1 MSFFKQFPK
10 IEYDFNRTG
19 VKQNMVDLF
28 RSVRPLPS
36 FLDNYS
42 AYKFYEIK
50 NGERPDIVSQR
61 LYGTSQYY
69 WTFFAV
75 NEFLHDGYR
84 AWPMSQEDLFTY
96 IEKEYEGYVIETNPV
111 ITRDTDGL
119 ITNHRNSLSGRF
131 ALGETITGATSGA
144 TGTLTSK
151 ITDLSQ
157 LVVQNVTGAFIGDQT
172 PGSNTT
178 ELVVGGTSED
188 SVSTYNV
195 YKYAEAPYYYYET
208 DAASQIERISLTA
221 GGTGYSSAPTITIT
235 GNGSGAE
242 AVATVSNG
250 AIISIRVT
258 NKGSGYTSSPIITIT
273 GGGGSGGLASAVILQ
288 DEKKPVTNANH
299 IVGGVDA
306 LDLSYITNRAHVIE
320 ENDERSSIRYVDP
333 SYVERFVNQFE
344 ELINE

>member
-1 MSFFKQFPK
+1 MSFFRQFPK
-10 IEYDFNRTG
+10 VEYDFNRTG

-50 NGERPDIVSQR
+50 NGERPDIISKR
-61 LYGTSQYY
+61 LYGTTQYY

-75 NEFLHDGYR
+75 NEFLHDGMR
-84 AWPMSQEDLFTY
+84 AWPMSQEDLFAY

-144 TGTLTSK
+144 TGTLTVK
-151 ITDLSQ
+151 NADLSQ
-157 LVVQNVTGAFIGDQT
+157 LVVQNVTGGAFIGSALGQA
-172 PGSNTT
+172 TT
-178 ELVVGGTSED
+178 ELVVGQTSGD

-208 DAASQIERISLTA
+208 DAASRIERISVAA
-221 GGTGYSSAPTITIT
+221 GGTGYSSAPTITIA

-306 LDLSYITNRAHVIE
+306 LDLSYVSNRAHVIE
-320 ENDERSSIRYVDP
+320 ENDERSQLRYVDP
-333 SYVERFVNQFE
+333 NYINQFVNDFE
-344 ELINE
+344 DLINA

>member
-61 LYGTSQYY
+61 IYGSSQYY
-69 WTFFAV
+69 WTFFV
-75 NEFLHDGYR
+75 INDFLHDGYR
-84 AWPMSQEDLFTY
+84 AWPMSQEDLFDY
-96 IEKEYEGYVIETNPV
+96 IAKEYEGYVIETNPV
-111 ITRDTDGL
+111 ITRDTDQL
-119 ITNHRNSLSGRF
+119 ITDHRNSLAGRF

-157 LVVQNVTGAFIGDQT
+157 LIVQNVTGAFIGDQT

-195 YKYAEAPYYYYET
+195 YKYAEAPYYYHRT
-208 DAASQIERISLTA
+208 DDA
-221 GGTGYSSAPTITIT
+221 
-235 GNGSGAE
+235 
-242 AVATVSNG
+242 
-250 AIISIRVT
+250 
-258 NKGSGYTSSPIITIT
+258 
-273 GGGGSGGLASAVILQ
+273 
-288 DEKKPVTNANH
+288 DKKPVTNANH

-306 LDLSYITNRAHVIE
+306 LHLSYVSNRSHIIE
-320 ENDERSSIRYVDP
+320 ENDERTKIRIIDP
-333 SYVERFVNQFE
+333 AYVEQFVDQFE

>member
-1 MSFFKQFPK
+1 MAFFKQFPK

-50 NGERPDIVSQR
+50 NGERPDIISQR

-69 WTFFAV
+69 WTFFV
-75 NEFLHDGYR
+75 INDFLHDGYR
-84 AWPMSQEDLFTY
+84 TWPMSQEDLFDY
-96 IEKEYEGYVIETNPV
+96 IAKEYEGYVIETNPV
-111 ITRDTDGL
+111 ITRDTDQL
-119 ITNHRNSLSGRF
+119 ITDHRNSLAGRF
-131 ALGETITGATSGA
+131 TLGETITGATSGA

-195 YKYAEAPYYYYET
+195 YKYAEAPYYYYRT
-208 DAASQIERISLTA
+208 DDADL
-221 GGTGYSSAPTITIT
+221 
-235 GNGSGAE
+235 
-242 AVATVSNG
+242 
-250 AIISIRVT
+250 
-258 NKGSGYTSSPIITIT
+258 
-273 GGGGSGGLASAVILQ
+273 
-288 DEKKPVTNANH
+288 KPVTNANH
-299 IVGGVDA
+299 IIGGVDA
-306 LDLSYITNRAHVIE
+306 LHLSYVSNRSHIIE
-320 ENDERSSIRYVDP
+320 ENDERSKIRYVDP
-333 SYVERFVNQFE
+333 NYIDEF
-344 ELINE
+344 INKYEDLLNE

>member
-1 MSFFKQFPK
+1 MAFFKQFPK

-50 NGERPDIVSQR
+50 NGERPDIISQR

-69 WTFFAV
+69 WTFFV
-75 NEFLHDGYR
+75 INDFLHDGYR
-84 AWPMSQEDLFTY
+84 AWPMSQEDLFDY
-96 IEKEYEGYVIETNPV
+96 IAKEYEGYVIETNPV
-111 ITRDTDGL
+111 ITRDTDQL
-119 ITNHRNSLSGRF
+119 ITDHRNSLAGRF
-131 ALGETITGATSGA
+131 TLGETITGATSGA

-195 YKYAEAPYYYYET
+195 YKYAEAPYYYYRT
-208 DAASQIERISLTA
+208 DDADL
-221 GGTGYSSAPTITIT
+221 
-235 GNGSGAE
+235 
-242 AVATVSNG
+242 
-250 AIISIRVT
+250 
-258 NKGSGYTSSPIITIT
+258 
-273 GGGGSGGLASAVILQ
+273 
-288 DEKKPVTNANH
+288 KPVTNANH
-299 IVGGVDA
+299 IIGGVDA
-306 LDLSYITNRAHVIE
+306 LHLSYVSNRSHIIE
-320 ENDERSSIRYVDP
+320 ENDERSKIRYVDP
-333 SYVERFVNQFE
+333 NYIDEF
-344 ELINE
+344 INKYEDLLNE

>member
-1 MSFFKQFPK
+1 MSFFRQFPK
-10 IEYDFNRTG
+10 VEYDFNRTG

-50 NGERPDIVSQR
+50 NGERPDIISKR
-61 LYGTSQYY
+61 LYGTTQYY

-178 ELVVGGTSED
+178 ELVVGQTSGD

-195 YKYAEAPYYYYET
+195 YKYAEAPYYYHLT
-208 DAASQIERISLTA
+208 NDADL
-221 GGTGYSSAPTITIT
+221 
-235 GNGSGAE
+235 
-242 AVATVSNG
+242 
-250 AIISIRVT
+250 
-258 NKGSGYTSSPIITIT
+258 
-273 GGGGSGGLASAVILQ
+273 
-288 DEKKPVTNANH
+288 KPVTNANH

-306 LDLSYITNRAHVIE
+306 LDLSYVSNRSHVIE
-320 ENDERSSIRYVDP
+320 ENDERSKLRYVDP
-333 SYVERFVNQFE
+333 NYINQFVNDFE
-344 ELINE
+344 DLINA

>member
-1 MSFFKQFPK
+1 MSFFRQFPK
-10 IEYDFNRTG
+10 VEYDFNRTG

-50 NGERPDIVSQR
+50 NGERPDIISKR
-61 LYGTSQYY
+61 LYGTTQYY

-111 ITRDTDGL
+111 ITRDTDQL
-119 ITNHRNSLSGRF
+119 ITDHRNSLAGRF
-131 ALGETITGATSGA
+131 TLGETITGATSGA

-195 YKYAEAPYYYYET
+195 YKYAEAPYYYYRT
-208 DAASQIERISLTA
+208 DDADL
-221 GGTGYSSAPTITIT
+221 
-235 GNGSGAE
+235 
-242 AVATVSNG
+242 
-250 AIISIRVT
+250 
-258 NKGSGYTSSPIITIT
+258 
-273 GGGGSGGLASAVILQ
+273 
-288 DEKKPVTNANH
+288 KPVTNANH

-306 LDLSYITNRAHVIE
+306 LDLSYVSNRSHVIE
-320 ENDERSSIRYVDP
+320 ENDERSKLRYVDP
-333 SYVERFVNQFE
+333 NYINQFVNDFE
-344 ELINE
+344 DLINA